1 MQVEPIAIGHRS
13 NVSRR
18 QLKSG
23 QQAVL
28 VRQIEVCQSKHH
40 IQFFGL
46 LLQTS
51 ISRFSEMKQSFDH
64 SEDMLYLGAY
74 R

>member
-1 MQVEPIAIGHRS
+1 MQEEPIAAVHRS
-13 NVSRR
+13 DVSRR
-18 QLKSG
+18 QTKSG
-23 QQAVL
+23 QQAAL
-28 VRQIEVCQSKHH
+28 VRQIEVSQSKHH

-51 ISRFSEMKQSFDH
+51 VSRFSEMKQSLDH
-64 SEDMLYLGAY
+64 SEDMLHLGAY